1 MVFGGDEE
9 TGCGIPAQSKIECR
23 GYAVQSRVTTE
34 DPENNF
40 MPDYGRILAYR
51 GATGFG
57 VRLDG
62 GTAFSGALVTPHFDS
77 LLEKVT
83 AWAPTR
89 DEAILRLSRALR
101 EFRIRGVKTN
111 LPFLL
116 KVLDHEKFLTD
127 NLTTRFID
135 NTPALFE
142 FPPRRDR
149 ASKLLRFM
157 GDVLVNENA
166 EVKGRRAVERS
177 KLVPLPDVS
186 PIDTGPTA
194 RQVWKSQGA
203 DGLVDWI
210 KSNPGLLLTDTTF
223 RDAHQSLLATRMRTF
238 DLIAPLPQYQA
249 SLGNLFSLE
258 TWGGA
263 TFDVAYR
270 FLKEDLWARLR
281 KCVPLHPTCC
291 FRCCF
296 GALMRL
302 ATRTIQTTSSNT
314 LSGKPLM
321 LLIRAVST
329 SSVCLTAS
337 TGSKTCGSPWM
348 RSSKK
353 AVFVKQP
360 FATQATSLIP
370 TGRNTA
376 YSTTSTWQRNWKPAG
391 AHLLCIKDMAEFAA
405 LLQAK
410 KLVETLRQEVG
421 LPIHFHTH
429 DTSGGALASILAAAE
444 AGVDIADAAKGP
456 MSGLTSQPNLGTAA
470 VALSGTERDTPRPKR
485 AGRGRSLLGWRTE
498 TLCCL

>member
-1 MVFGGDEE
+1 MNPRVQVEHTVTEQVTGIDIVKAQIRIAGGGLIGGDEE

-186 PIDTGPTA
+186 PIDAGPTA
-194 RQVWKSQGA
+194 RQV
-203 DGLVDWI
+203 
-210 KSNPGLLLTDTTF
+210 
-223 RDAHQSLLATRMRTF
+223 
-238 DLIAPLPQYQA
+238 
-249 SLGNLFSLE
+249 
-258 TWGGA
+258 
-263 TFDVAYR
+263 
-270 FLKEDLWARLR
+270 
-281 KCVPLHPTCC
+281 
-291 FRCCF
+291 
-296 GALMRL
+296 
-302 ATRTIQTTSSNT
+302 
-314 LSGKPLM
+314 
-321 LLIRAVST
+321 
-329 SSVCLTAS
+329 
-337 TGSKTCGSPWM
+337 
-348 RSSKK
+348 
-353 AVFVKQP
+353 
-360 FATQATSLIP
+360 
-370 TGRNTA
+370 
-376 YSTTSTWQRNWKPAG
+376 
-391 AHLLCIKDMAEFAA
+391 
-405 LLQAK
+405 
-410 KLVETLRQEVG
+410 
-421 LPIHFHTH
+421 
-429 DTSGGALASILAAAE
+429 
-444 AGVDIADAAKGP
+444 
-456 MSGLTSQPNLGTAA
+456 
-470 VALSGTERDTPRPKR
+470 
-485 AGRGRSLLGWRTE
+485 
-498 TLCCL
+498 